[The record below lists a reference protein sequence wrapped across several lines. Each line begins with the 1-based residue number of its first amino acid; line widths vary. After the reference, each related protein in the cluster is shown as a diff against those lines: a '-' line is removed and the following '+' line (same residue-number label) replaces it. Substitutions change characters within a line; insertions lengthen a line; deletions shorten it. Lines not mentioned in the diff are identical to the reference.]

1 MCKLAGCTKSH
12 PWDSGLEIARDEKM
26 RRCRLD
32 RKTELYE
39 LAEDFFRRSSE
50 EARQRLL
57 ETLENEPDIL
67 DELVDFIVMNAE
79 TEIYLQNIAFRQLLN
94 ILRHKGGHLH

>member
-1 MCKLAGCTKSH
+1 MGSKLT
-12 PWDSGLEIARDEKM
+12 RDEKLRT
-26 RRCRLD
+26 RRVD

-57 ETLENEPDIL
+57 ETLENEPDIV
-67 DELVDFIVMNAE
+67 DELVDFIAMNAE
-79 TEIYLQNIAFRQLLN
+79 TEIYLQNFAFRQLLN
-94 ILRHKGGHLH
+94 ILRHKDGHLH

>member
-1 MCKLAGCTKSH
+1 MGSKLT
-12 PWDSGLEIARDEKM
+12 RDEKM
-26 RRCRLD
+26 RTRRID

-57 ETLENEPDIL
+57 ETLENEPDIV
-67 DELVDFIVMNAE
+67 DELVDFIAMNAE

>member
-1 MCKLAGCTKSH
+1 MGSKLT
-12 PWDSGLEIARDEKM
+12 RDEKM
-26 RRCRLD
+26 RTRRID

-57 ETLENEPDIL
+57 ETLENEPDIV
-67 DELVDFIVMNAE
+67 DELVDFIAMNAE
-79 TEIYLQNIAFRQLLN
+79 TEIYLQNFAFRQLLN

>member
-1 MCKLAGCTKSH
+1 MGSKLT
-12 PWDSGLEIARDEKM
+12 RDEKM
-26 RRCRLD
+26 RTRRVD

-39 LAEDFFRRSSE
+39 LAENFFRRSSE

-57 ETLENEPDIL
+57 ETLENEPDIV

-79 TEIYLQNIAFRQLLN
+79 TEIYLQNFAFRQLLN